1 MPNIT
6 WLDGKDSTG
15 KFVLEIMFQD
25 GGKGYLKNESYEE
38 TCKSYD
44 FFWDSSKVVGLTIF
58 DPEGK
63 PVATRTRMAA

>member
-1 MPNIT
+1 MKIN

-15 KFVLEIMFQD
+15 KFVLEIMFRD
-25 GGKGYLKNESYEE
+25 GGTGYLKNESYEE

-44 FFWDSSKVVGLTIF
+44 LFWDSAEVVGLTIF
-58 DPEGK
+58 SPDWK